1 MILVLPW
8 RPNTTQDIGSQ
19 LNPRYETPM
28 GAQEKADKAEENA
41 KKYADDNFAKNAFK
55 TIEVP
60 GKLPVVA
67 DDKEDTLTLEART
80 GIAITT
86 NPEEDKLI
94 FTATGEAIPGLH
106 GSSHLSDGADPIP
119 NATLTVSG
127 LMSPEQLAYLND
139 WVTNKNTFVKKGTYS
154 LNVKDY
160 GAKGDGVTN
169 DTAAIQ
175 AAIDAL
181 KLVGGYIFF
190 PAGRYYAGELTL
202 YNGISLMGVN
212 QTWDYEYDLG
222 PSRIIAKIGDEFL
235 FRANGASHIGIHNLT
250 LVGQSRITNGIDGS
264 VRLFQ
269 VNNCQ
274 WAGFNTAIGFDLGG
288 TQGQQWQ
295 ISNSAIFNNNVGIN
309 LLYDSKVFDNFIYT
323 CKIGMVY
330 NGSACN
336 IVNNKIEY
344 NDMHISLTG
353 TQRSTFVGNVFDRG
367 ENEGIYMNNTRDL
380 AFVGNVMMASGYS
393 NVNDWQQT
401 HLRMINCEDIVFSG
415 NVFTMDYWEGN
426 AKPTHLV
433 TGSGSKNI
441 NFTGCNLDKASFGS
455 LLTGASD
462 ISVVNNLGT
471 YKRQKAT
478 LTYGVEKTF
487 DFWTDSLID
496 NSKKTHTFTI
506 TMKDTSTNV
515 ISVSRVFLVVI
526 RDFADA
532 TYLQGAVTDVIG
544 TSNIG
549 SAAKLNISR
558 WGVSSEGAKISLTLI
573 NVVSSNN
580 AFEVTVEVTK
590 S

>member
-1 MILVLPW
+1 MVLPW

-94 FTATGEAIPGLH
+94 FTATGDAIPGLH

-127 LMSPEQLAYLND
+127 LMGPQQVEDLND

-160 GAKGDGVTN
+160 GAVGDGVTN

-181 KLVGGYIFF
+181 KLVGGYVFF
-190 PAGRYYAGELTL
+190 PAGRYYAGEITL
-202 YNGISLMGVN
+202 YDNISLQGVN
-212 QTWDYEYDLG
+212 RTFDYEYTLG
-222 PSRIIAKIGDEFL
+222 PSRIIAKKGDEFM
-235 FRANGASHIGIHNLT
+235 FRANGSSHIGIHNLT
-250 LVGQSRITNGIDGS
+250 LVGQDRITNGIDAS
-264 VRLFQ
+264 VRLLQ
-269 VNNCQ
+269 VSNCQ

-288 TQGQQWQ
+288 KQGQQWQ
-295 ISNSAIFNNNVGIN
+295 ISNSAIFNNKVGIN
-309 LLYDSKVFDNFIYT
+309 LMYDSKLFDNFIYT
-323 CKIGMVY
+323 CTTGLVF

-344 NDMHISLTG
+344 NDLHISLNG
-353 TQRSTFVGNVFDRG
+353 TQRSNFVANMFDRA
-367 ENEGIYMNNTRDL
+367 ENEGIYMNNCKDL
-380 AFVGNVMMASGYS
+380 TFSGNVMMASGYS

-401 HLRMINCEDIVFSG
+401 HLRMINCENIVFDG
-415 NVFTMDYWEGN
+415 NVYTMDYWESS

-433 TGSGSKNI
+433 TGSGSFGI
-441 NFTGCNLDKASFGS
+441 SFTGCNLDKAAFGA
-455 LLTGASD
+455 LLSGASD

-471 YKRQKAT
+471 YKRQKTT
-478 LTYGVEKTF
+478 LKYGEEHTF

-506 TMKDTSTNV
+506 TMKDTSTDI

-532 TYLQGAVTDVIG
+532 HFQQGNITDVIG

-549 SAAKLNISR
+549 PAAKLNISR
-558 WGVSSEGAKISLTLI
+558 WGVSAEGAKISLTLI

-580 AFEVTVEVTK
+580 AFEVTVEVAK